1 MWSMAGQR
9 RWRWQL
15 GTGSDRT
22 SGVAW
27 WRRGCWPVHRD
38 ASRAGLSFPE
48 CPDCAG
54 ITWPQQYVPSHRA
67 FFSTIAALLVYIVC
81 VMQTHTSC
89 SLYHFSASP
98 CVRCVE
104 FVNIHSLVCVFN
116 CVWSFF
122 LSCQGFCLLKCKRT
136 WGRQQITLWN
146 TSTNLSKRYAP
157 AIVSVS
163 HRNGSFI
170 HLTLWL

>member
-1 MWSMAGQR
+1 MSLIILGCSKRAGHPVPLWRVVFRRNSVSLCFQVPMWSMAGER
-9 RWRWQL
+9 CWRWQL
-15 GTGSDRT
+15 GTSSNRT
-22 SGVAW
+22 SGVTW

-48 CPDCAG
+48 CSDCAG
-54 ITWPQQYVPSHRA
+54 ITWPKQYVPSHRA

-98 CVRCVE
+98 CVRCVG

-122 LSCQGFCLLKCKRT
+122 CPVRDSVCWSARGHE
-136 WGRQQITLWN
+136 GG
-146 TSTNLSKRYAP
+146 SK
-157 AIVSVS
+157 
-163 HRNGSFI
+163 
-170 HLTLWL
+170 